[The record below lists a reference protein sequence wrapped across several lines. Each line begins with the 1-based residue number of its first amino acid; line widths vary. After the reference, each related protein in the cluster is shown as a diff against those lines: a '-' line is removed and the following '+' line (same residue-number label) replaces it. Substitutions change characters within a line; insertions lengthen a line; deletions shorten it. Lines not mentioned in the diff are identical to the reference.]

1 MIDTLNIRLRVEE
14 NGGVDFLAET
24 PCYLN
29 NIGEHN
35 YSGEI
40 FLTGELQG
48 LKVSLSK
55 SQMRIKDGSLCKW
68 YLGDNQKTM
77 TRGDIQRAV
86 ERLSDTLHL
95 PINKA
100 EVTRLDLAQNL
111 SMRYPVEVYLNH
123 LGELKKYKRVPL
135 IQIGSLNYYRADS
148 TICFYDKVKELKT
161 KREKVDELYN
171 GRNILR
177 YELRYTKQI
186 AKQLNTTEV
195 RCSNLYDEDFYVDML
210 NRWRNS
216 YLAIKKIN
224 DITLNWNQMKTRH
237 DLYSLGV
244 KALIERV
251 GGEINLLDQLSE
263 AQKQGLCTK
272 KQAYDLRKVIK
283 DITQD
288 KRDLTAKSEAV
299 EELTEKVKQTIRF
312 YR

>member
-1 MIDTLNIRLRVEE
+1 MIDTLNVRLRVED

-24 PCYLN
+24 PCHLN

-35 YSGEI
+35 YSGDI

-55 SQMRIKDGSLCKW
+55 SQMKIKDGSLCKW

-77 TRGDIQRAV
+77 TRKDIERAV
-86 ERLSDTLHL
+86 ERLSDSLHL
-95 PINKA
+95 PISKA

-111 SMRYPVEVYLNH
+111 SMKYPIEVYLSH
-123 LGELKKYKRVPL
+123 LGELRNYKRVPMV
-135 IQIGSLNYYRADS
+135 QIGSLYYCHTGTS
-148 TICFYDKVKELKT
+148 LNFYDKTKELKD
-161 KREKVDELYN
+161 KREKVDDLYKDK
-171 GRNILR
+171 NILR

-186 AKQLNTTEV
+186 AKQLNINEV
-195 RCSNLYDEDFYVDML
+195 KCCSLYEEGFYIDLL

-216 YLAIKKIN
+216 YLAIEKIN
-224 DITLNWNQMKTRH
+224 DVVLNFGVMKTKR
-237 DLYSLGV
+237 DLYILGV

-263 AQKQGLCTK
+263 AQKQGLCTN
-272 KQAYDLRKVIK
+272 KQAHDLRKKIK
-283 DITQD
+283 SITQD
-288 KRDLTAKSEAV
+288 TRDLTAKSEVV
-299 EELTEKVKQTIRF
+299 EELTEKVKQSVKF